1 MAIDSGYY
9 KTELLR
15 NNRRNQG
22 TLEQDYAICRQIMQ
36 TASKNYSFSSLF
48 LPEDRKPHVEA
59 LYAVLRVG
67 DDRVDV
73 AHAGFSS
80 ALEAIVDW
88 RENYW
93 RAFEHGDSDD
103 PVLRAYLDT
112 ADKFKIPADILN
124 PYFRAMRDDLSITR
138 FPTFDDLLYYMDGS
152 AIPVGRAMAHI
163 LGTNTPQVS
172 DAFPAADSLSIAMQL
187 SNFWRDIGEDWQR
200 GRVYLPLEDMAHFGY
215 SEEQLAAGI
224 VNENFVALLDFE
236 IRRTREY
243 YAQAFEGIS
252 LLASGRWGVLNA
264 FHIYSAILEHI
275 EQINYNVFAQRA
287 SAPLWRKFW
296 LVSKAGWQ
304 ARKIP

>member
-15 NNRRNQG
+15 TNGRNQG
-22 TLEQDYAICRQIMQ
+22 TLEHDYAICRQIMHN
-36 TASKNYSFSSLF
+36 ASKNYSFSSLF
-48 LPEDRKPHVEA
+48 LPAERKAHVEA

-73 AHAGFSS
+73 THAGFSS
-80 ALEAIVDW
+80 ALEAIEDW
-88 RENYW
+88 RESYW

-112 ADKFKIPADILN
+112 ADKFDIPADILK

-138 FPTFDDLLYYMDGS
+138 FSTFDDLLYYMDGS

-163 LGTNTPQVS
+163 LGTNTAKVS
-172 DAFPAADSLSIAMQL
+172 DAYPAADSLSIAMQL

-200 GRVYLPLEDMAHFGY
+200 GRVYLPQEDLFRFDY
-215 SEEQLAAGI
+215 SEEQLAGGI
-224 VNENFVALLDFE
+224 VNENFITLLDFE
-236 IRRTREY
+236 IARTREY
-243 YAQAFEGIS
+243 YAEAIKGVG
-252 LLASGRWGVLNA
+252 LLSSGRWGVMNA
-264 FHIYSAILEHI
+264 LHIYSAILDHI
-275 EQINYNVFAQRA
+275 EENEYNVFARRA

-304 ARKIP
+304 ARKIQ